1 MPHKRRGYSSGESAF
16 SSSASSLDS
25 DTTSVDLTLWASFP
39 LSARLPALFLTLFLR
54 DGGTIAVST
63 GTGTWTCT
71 ASHVVGSVVVGSV
84 VVGSVVVG
92 PVAWILQGTTT
103 WTSAPAAVT
112 LRAGDVAWTS
122 SAPGDAAA
130 MLILERG
137 TGVSH

>member
-25 DTTSVDLTLWASFP
+25 DTTSVDLTLLASFP
-39 LSARLPALFLTLFLR
+39 LAARLPALFLTLFLR

-71 ASHVVGSVVVGSV
+71 ASHA
-84 VVGSVVVG
+84 VGSVVVG